1 MKCSLNV
8 SALAVLIAVAVP
20 AWAQAPITPISPS
33 DPASKSLGWIEAAPG
48 SQTANPAPATTGT
61 GGAPVSQMTNPAP
74 VASEAGP
81 APGLQP
87 ANPTPLTAEAGA
99 APGSKKTN
107 PASGMTRRAAT
118 PRPKQSQQHASE
130 AREVRRDHAR
140 RASDNMANQLN
151 RQQLS
156 NLSAGSAVPAGA
168 RR

>member
-74 VASEAGP
+74 VRLGNDAQSRNAASKAVAAARVGGTRG
-81 APGLQP
+81 APR
-87 ANPTPLTAEAGA
+87 
-99 APGSKKTN
+99 S
-107 PASGMTRRAAT
+107 R
-118 PRPKQSQQHASE
+118 SE
-130 AREVRRDHAR
+130 GER
-140 RASDNMANQLN
+140 
-151 RQQLS
+151 
-156 NLSAGSAVPAGA
+156 
-168 RR
+168 